1 MDKNRGSQFRKWD
14 LHLHSLYSHSQLGN
28 QYKVNKDNEE
38 DCFDRLLSKITE
50 NDIAAIGLTNYF
62 NFSEQDF
69 CLKRKLE
76 EKGIVVFLNLELRLE
91 NGNAKGE
98 TCDIHIIFDDSLDE
112 KDIKCFLTSMS
123 AKVVNKRLDSISSKE
138 DYKRAVVNFDDLV
151 TCLDD
156 KSLNLKNR
164 YMIGILGRG
173 KGSSRLSSVF
183 EDIATRC
190 DFFIHSS
197 DLQKNIDE
205 DKEFINFHGKPLL
218 QSSDAHSFEKIG
230 EKFSWIKADLNFEG
244 LRQIMFEPSDRI
256 YLGKDNPDTKLDYQV
271 IDCIEFSDT
280 KRIYLNS
287 SLNTVIGGRST
298 GKSTLTNSIARIL
311 GNAHFV
317 SVDVK
322 AKRGMHVFDKDI
334 SIHWRDGQEH
344 QDLEFLPQDYMIQ
357 IAENDIQRNA
367 LVRNT
372 VRSDADNY
380 RKIEKY
386 EEDTRKTQNE
396 IDDLIQ
402 KWSNLKDKLATLTK
416 PEGDKQG
423 IEAQLQKLKE
433 QISEQEK
440 KSNFS
445 EQKSDEYRQL
455 ERELKHHLNRQ
466 RLSESNI
473 KNLKDMQSVEISL
486 SIPIPSSDDT
496 EFRKSLEQYIE
507 KLKKEANEKW
517 LQNIKELA
525 KEQNKIFDEN
535 KLKVEEIWNSEIFK
549 QGQANISNNETL
561 KKLTEIHRQEQL
573 KLDAFIKY
581 ENSKEKINAQIEETQ
596 QEILSNYAKFETI
609 RLQLQNEFE
618 VKATPVEIKIDFQP
632 IKFEEKIKY
641 LNGRNTRNN
650 QFIEAFDRNSFN
662 EISKIFDNLNLSYNQ
677 GKTQIDLIKDV
688 LSLHWYTINYV
699 LQYDGD
705 NFEQMSQ
712 GKKAFVVL
720 TLILEFSKDKKPVI
734 IDQPEDSLDNRAI
747 YNDLTNYLKQKK
759 KERQIIL
766 VTHNPNIVVGADAE
780 NVIVANQHSDD
791 SPNIDGIQFDYI
803 NGSLEN
809 TYTKKVSYTLEK
821 QGIREHVVEIL
832 EGGKEA
838 FEKREKKYK

>member
-1 MDKNRGSQFRKWD
+1 MNKNRGSQFRKWD
-14 LHLHSLYSHSQLGN
+14 LHLHSLYSHSQLSN
-28 QYKVNKDNEE
+28 QYKITKDNEE
-38 DCFDRLLSKITE
+38 ECFDNFFKKITE
-50 NDIAAIGLTNYF
+50 NNIAAIGLTNYF
-62 NFSEQDF
+62 NFSEKDF
-69 CLKRKLE
+69 YLKRKLE
-76 EKGIVVFLNLELRLE
+76 KKGIVVFLNLELRLE
-91 NGNAKGE
+91 NGNANDE
-98 TCDIHIIFDDSLDE
+98 TCDIHIIFDDSLDD

-138 DYKRAVVNFDDLV
+138 DYLKAVVNFDDLV

-156 KSLNLKNR
+156 KSLNLQNR
-164 YMIGILGRG
+164 YMIGILSRG
-173 KGSSRLSSVF
+173 KGSSRLSAVF

-197 DLQKNIDE
+197 DLQKNIDG
-205 DKEFINFHGKPLL
+205 DKKFINSQGKPLL

-271 IDCIEFSDT
+271 IDSIEFNDT
-280 KRIYLNS
+280 RKIYLNS

-298 GKSTLTNSIARIL
+298 GKSTLTNAIAKIL
-311 GNAHFV
+311 GNEHFV
-317 SVDVK
+317 PVDEK
-322 AKRGMHVFDKDI
+322 TKRGMHVFDKDI
-334 SIHWRDGQEH
+334 LIRWRDGQEH

-357 IAENDIQRNA
+357 IAESDIQRNT
-367 LVRNT
+367 LVRST
-372 VRSDADNY
+372 VKSDADNY

-386 EEDTRKTQNE
+386 EEDTRKNQND

-402 KWSNLKDKLATLTK
+402 EWSNLRENLATLTK
-416 PEGDKQG
+416 PEGDKKG

-440 KSNFS
+440 KSDFS
-445 EQKSDEYRQL
+445 EQKSDEYRQSEAL
-455 ERELKHHLNRQ
+455 LKHHLNRQ
-466 RLSESNI
+466 RLSENNI
-473 KNLKDMQSVEISL
+473 KNLDDMKSIEVSL
-486 SIPIPSSDDT
+486 STPIPSSDDA
-496 EFRKSLEQYIE
+496 EFRKSLELYIE
-507 KLKKEANEKW
+507 KLKIEANEKW
-517 LQNIKELA
+517 LQHIKKLA
-525 KEQNKIFDEN
+525 DEQNKIFDEN
-535 KLKVEEIWNSEIFK
+535 KLKVDEIWNSEIFK

-561 KKLTEIHRQEQL
+561 RKLTEIQKQEQL

-581 ENSKEKINAQIEETQ
+581 ENSKENINELIKKTQ
-596 QEILSNYAKFETI
+596 LEILSKYAKFETL
-609 RLQLQNEFE
+609 RRQLQNEFE

-650 QFIEAFDRNSFN
+650 LFIEAFDRNSFK
-662 EISKIFDNLNLSYNQ
+662 EIGKIFDSLNLSYNQ
-677 GKTQIDLIKDV
+677 GKSQSDLIKDV

-780 NVIVANQHSDD
+780 NVIVANQHSED
-791 SPNIDGIQFDYI
+791 SPNKDGIQFDYI

-809 TYTKKVSYTLEK
+809 TYKKEVTYTLEK